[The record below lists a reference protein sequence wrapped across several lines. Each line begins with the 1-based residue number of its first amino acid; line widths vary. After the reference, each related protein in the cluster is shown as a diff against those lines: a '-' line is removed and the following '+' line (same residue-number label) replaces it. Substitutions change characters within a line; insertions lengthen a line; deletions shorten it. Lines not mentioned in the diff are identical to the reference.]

1 MHIYIGKTEKMSKGK
16 LAKFADM
23 ETYENVFQYPF
34 SVVSDVPFDMRGH
47 WNEQYFKNNNPSVL
61 ELGCGKGEYTVGLA
75 KRYPHMNFIGVDI
88 KGARMWTGATLALQ
102 EGLKNVAFLRTNIE
116 IIDRFFAPNEV
127 QEIWLTFSDPQM
139 KNPRKRL
146 SSTFFMERYRRFL
159 KDNGI
164 IHLKTDS
171 NFLFTYTNYMVD
183 HNQLP
188 VELKTNDLYKQEDQV
203 YSEAASIQTY
213 YETMWLARG
222 LNIKYIK
229 FHLPHEGVL
238 EEPNVEI
245 ELDDYRSYHRTK
257 RSSLE
262 TAK

>member
-1 MHIYIGKTEKMSKGK
+1 MSKGK

-34 SVVSDVPFDMRGH
+34 SVVSDVPFTMRGH
-47 WNEQYFKNNNPSVL
+47 WHEEYFKNDNPIVL

-75 KRYPHMNFIGVDI
+75 KRYPQMNFIGVDI
-88 KGARMWTGATLALQ
+88 KGARMWTGATQALQ
-102 EGLKNVAFLRTNIE
+102 DGLKNVAFLRTNIE
-116 IIDRFFAPNEV
+116 IIDRFFAPGEV
-127 QEIWLTFSDPQM
+127 QELWLTFSDPQM

-146 SSTFFMERYRRFL
+146 SSTYFLERYRRFL
-159 KDNGI
+159 TDNGI

-171 NFLFTYTNYMVD
+171 NFLFTYTCYMVD
-183 HNQLP
+183 HNHLP
-188 VELKTNDLYKQEDQV
+188 VQLRTTDLYSEVTKNAE
-203 YSEAASIQTY
+203 YAEAASIQTY
-213 YETMWLARG
+213 YEQMWLARG
-222 LNIKYIK
+222 LNIKYLK
-229 FHLPHEGVL
+229 FLLPHEGAL
-238 EEPNVEI
+238 EEPDVEI

>member
-1 MHIYIGKTEKMSKGK
+1 MGKGK

-23 ETYENVFQYPF
+23 ETYENVFQYPY
-34 SVVSDVPFDMRGH
+34 SVVSDVPFEMRGH
-47 WNEQYFKNNNPSVL
+47 WREQYFKNDNPIVL

-75 KRYPHMNFIGVDI
+75 KRYPQMNFIGVDI
-88 KGARMWTGATLALQ
+88 KGARMWTGATQAIQ

-116 IIDRFFAPNEV
+116 IIDRFFAPGEV

-146 SSTFFMERYRRFL
+146 TSTYFMERYRRFL
-159 KDNGI
+159 ADTGI

-171 NFLFTYTNYMVD
+171 NFLATYTNYMVER
-183 HNQLP
+183 NNLP
-188 VELKTNDLYKQEDQV
+188 VDLKTTDLYKETDDAFA
-203 YSEAASIQTY
+203 EAASIQTY
-213 YETMWLARG
+213 YESMWLARG
-222 LNIKYIK
+222 LNIKYLR
-229 FHLPHEGVL
+229 FHLPHEGAL
-238 EEPNVEI
+238 EEPDVEI
-245 ELDDYRSYHRTK
+245 ELDDYRSYHRSK

>member
-47 WNEQYFKNNNPSVL
+47 WNEQYFKNNNPIVL

-159 KDNGI
+159 IDNGI

>member
-1 MHIYIGKTEKMSKGK
+1 MSKGK

-23 ETYENVFQYPF
+23 ETYENVFQYPY
-34 SVVSDVPFDMRGH
+34 SVVEHVPFEMQGH
-47 WNEQYFKNNNPSVL
+47 WHEQYFHNNNPIVL

-88 KGARMWTGATLALQ
+88 KGARMWTGATQAIK

-116 IIDRFFAPNEV
+116 IIDRFFAPDEV

-146 SSTFFMERYRRFL
+146 TSTYFMNRYRRFL
-159 KDNGI
+159 IDKGI

-171 NFLFTYTNYMVD
+171 NFLFTYTTYMVEKN
-183 HNQLP
+183 HLP
-188 VELKTNDLYKQEDQV
+188 LVLSTSDLYSEFSENSE

-213 YETMWLARG
+213 YEQMWIDRG
-222 LNIKYIK
+222 LNIKYMK
-229 FHLPHEGVL
+229 FHLPHEGEL
-238 EEPNVEI
+238 EEPDIEI
-245 ELDDYRSYHRTK
+245 PLDDYRSYRRDK

-262 TAK
+262 TSK

>member
-1 MHIYIGKTEKMSKGK
+1 MSKGK

-34 SVVSDVPFDMRGH
+34 SVVSDVPFTMRGH
-47 WNEQYFKNNNPSVL
+47 WHEEYFKNDNPIVL

-75 KRYPHMNFIGVDI
+75 KRYPQMNFIGVDI
-88 KGARMWTGATLALQ
+88 KGARMWTGATQALQ

-116 IIDRFFAPNEV
+116 IIDRFFAPGEV
-127 QEIWLTFSDPQM
+127 KELWLTFSDPQM

-146 SSTFFMERYRRFL
+146 SSTYFLERYRRFL

-164 IHLKTDS
+164 IHVKTDS
-171 NFLFTYTNYMVD
+171 NFLFTYTCYMVD
-183 HNQLP
+183 HNHLP
-188 VELKTNDLYKQEDQV
+188 VQLRTTDLYSEV
-203 YSEAASIQTY
+203 TENAEYAEAASIQTY
-213 YETMWLARG
+213 YEQMWLARR
-222 LNIKYIK
+222 LNIKYLK
-229 FHLPHEGVL
+229 FLLPHEGAL
-238 EEPNVEI
+238 EEPDVEI

>member
-1 MHIYIGKTEKMSKGK
+1 MGKGK

-23 ETYENVFQYPF
+23 ETYENVFQYPY
-34 SVVSDVPFDMRGH
+34 SVVEHVPFEMQGH
-47 WNEQYFKNNNPSVL
+47 WHEQYFHNDNPIVL

-88 KGARMWTGATLALQ
+88 KGARMWTGATQAIK

-116 IIDRFFAPNEV
+116 IIDRFFAPDEV

-146 SSTFFMERYRRFL
+146 TSTYFMNRYRRFL
-159 KDNGI
+159 IDKGI

-171 NFLFTYTNYMVD
+171 NFLFTYTTYMVEK
-183 HNQLP
+183 NKLP
-188 VELKTNDLYKQEDQV
+188 LVLSTRDLYSESSENSENSE

-213 YETMWLARG
+213 YEQMWIDRG
-222 LNIKYIK
+222 LNIKYMK
-229 FHLPHEGVL
+229 FHLPHEGEL
-238 EEPNVEI
+238 EEPDIEI
-245 ELDDYRSYHRTK
+245 PLDDYRSYRRDK

-262 TAK
+262 TSK